1 MVFPSL
7 IRPNFK
13 AFLTTVGISSLL
25 VTGAI
30 VGLRQMGFFEQAE
43 LEHYDQLLRRRP
55 KQSTDQRVVVIGISE
70 TDIQSRKEYPIKD
83 DTLAELLKKVESYE
97 PKAIGVDIGR
107 DVPQG
112 TAKGRQQMLKTIQAN
127 DRIVMAC
134 VLSSSRDPGVPAP
147 PGTPP
152 EQIGF
157 ADLPTDRDSTVR
169 RAALI
174 STPDATSV
182 QFGNKHS
189 CNDAS
194 ISNEVSSLAFALS
207 LIYLEDFKPEPAG
220 ANNRDIRL
228 GGAILQRIPQNIG
241 GYVKADVPD
250 FQIMLNYRSAQ
261 RAVQTVDMGD
271 VLAGRIDSNLLKDK
285 LVLIGYTSKIIR
297 DTFKTPY
304 QESQPGMREM
314 YGVQVH
320 AQVSSQIL
328 STVLDGQKSIT
339 AWPKLLEIAYILLWA
354 IAGGTVALYCRKI
367 VPVIL
372 LGSLGLIISW
382 GLAYALLLQA
392 VWIPLVPVGWVFVS
406 TFLAVGFVDRA
417 NRSGYAQAFYE
428 QMQTQFLGQMQQA
441 QASYSQQDDYL
452 TNLVKRARTIRYQRE
467 GIELEEDKALSLG
480 TDLLDFKFDTPE
492 AQAIYGQMKRQWE
505 EEWHSQVI
513 ETQTSQHAEAQEE
526 RITQILDRAKS
537 VRTQLLPPPMANAQ
551 MVIPQIRNDLTQV
564 LPERYRVRVIQP
576 DTIYPEN
583 TERVEHIES
592 NTKNSQELKQ

>member
-25 VTGAI
+25 VTGTI

-43 LEHYDQLLRRRP
+43 LEHYDQLLRLRP

-70 TDIQSRKEYPIKD
+70 ADIQSRKEYPIKD

-112 TAKGRQQMLKTIQAN
+112 TAKGRQQMLKSIQAN

-157 ADLPTDRDSTVR
+157 ADLPTDHDSTVR

-174 STPDATSV
+174 STPEETSV
-182 QFGNKHS
+182 QFGDKHS

-194 ISNEVSSLAFALS
+194 ASNEVSSLPFALS
-207 LIYLEDFKPEPAG
+207 LIYLEDFKAEPAG
-220 ANNRDIRL
+220 TNNRDIRI
-228 GGAILQRIPQNIG
+228 GGAIFQRIPQNIG

-261 RAVQTVDMGD
+261 NAVQAVDMGD
-271 VLAGRIDSNLLKDK
+271 VLAGRIDANLLKDK
-285 LVLIGYTSKIIR
+285 LVVIGYTSKIIR

-328 STVLDGQKSIT
+328 SMVLDGQKSIT
-339 AWPKLLEIAYILLWA
+339 AWSNPLEITYILLWA

-367 VPVIL
+367 APVIL
-372 LGSLGLIISW
+372 LGGLGLITSW
-382 GLAYALLLQA
+382 GLAYGLLLQG
-392 VWIPLVPVGWVFVS
+392 VWIPLVPVGWAFAS
-406 TFLAVGFVDRA
+406 TFFAVSFVDRT

-428 QMQTQFLGQMQQA
+428 QMQTQFLGQVQQA
-441 QASYSQQDDYL
+441 QASYNQQDGYL
-452 TNLVKRARTIRYQRE
+452 TNLVKRARSIRYQRE
-467 GIELEEDKALSLG
+467 GIELAEDKALLLG
-480 TDLLDFKFDTPE
+480 SDLLDCKFDTPE

-505 EEWHSQVI
+505 EEWHAQVI
-513 ETQTSQHAEAQEE
+513 ETQTSQHAEAQAE

-537 VRTQLLPPPMANAQ
+537 VRTQLLPLPMASVQ
-551 MVIPQIRNDLTQV
+551 MVSPQMRNDLPQA
-564 LPERYRVRVIQP
+564 LPEHYRVPMIQL
-576 DTIYPEN
+576 DTIHPESAK
-583 TERVEHIES
+583 TIEDIES
-592 NTKNSQELKQ
+592 TTKNSQEVK